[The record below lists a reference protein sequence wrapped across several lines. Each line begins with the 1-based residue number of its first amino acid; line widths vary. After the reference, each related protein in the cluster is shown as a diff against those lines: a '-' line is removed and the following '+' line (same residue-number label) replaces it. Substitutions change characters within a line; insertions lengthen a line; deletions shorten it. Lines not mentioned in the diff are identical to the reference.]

1 MPLEIL
7 IDLGGTPP
15 FRVQPDQNSQG
26 TNLQGTG
33 RKNLHLPQTGI
44 IDCRYIGRPYRPPC
58 GEQASEALFRGNA
71 ERVSPATGLASRL
84 NDGRVHRRSRQIE
97 IAFASSVPVYEL
109 ALIVFFHS
117 FYSATKEAARAC
129 YNRNLQGS
137 DQEGRPQIEPEWKS
151 WAGTWMVAC
160 RTLAPGCGEFTASA

>member
-1 MPLEIL
+1 MSLEIL

-44 IDCRYIGRPYRPPC
+44 IDCRYIGRPNRSPR
-58 GEQASEALFRGNA
+58 GEQASEALFRRNA
-71 ERVSPATGLASRL
+71 ERISPATGLTSRL
-84 NDGRVHRRSRQIE
+84 SDGRVYRRSRQIE

-109 ALIVFFHS
+109 VLIVFSHS

-129 YNRNLQGS
+129 YNRNLNGS
-137 DQEGRPQIEPEWKS
+137 DQEGRPQIESERKDLSSPLDGGVPTS
-151 WAGTWMVAC
+151 CAGI
-160 RTLAPGCGEFTASA
+160 R